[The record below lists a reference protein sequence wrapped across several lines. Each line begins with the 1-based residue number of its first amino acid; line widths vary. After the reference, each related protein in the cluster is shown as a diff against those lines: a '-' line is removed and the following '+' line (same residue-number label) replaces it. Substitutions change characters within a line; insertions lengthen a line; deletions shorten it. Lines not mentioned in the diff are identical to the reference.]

1 MMNERISSIMTINVV
16 TVTPEHTLKDVRDL
30 LFDRHFHHLPV
41 VEGPGKKLVGIITSW
56 DLLKTEASVDDYSRI
71 KVGEVMTRKVVTLH
85 PNELV
90 GAAALIFLR
99 HLFHGIPI
107 VNDDDEL
114 VGLVTTHDV
123 LKYLYYKEYPND
135 EFARSLEFRPRMD

>member
-1 MMNERISSIMTINVV
+1 MNERIASIMTINVV
-16 TVTPEHTLKDVRDL
+16 TVTPQHSLEDVRKL

-41 VEGPGKKLVGIITSW
+41 VEGPGKKLVGIVTSW
-56 DLLKTEASVDDYSRI
+56 DLLKTQAAIDEYDKI
-71 KVGEVMTRKVVTLH
+71 KVGEVMTRKVVTLQ

-107 VNDDDEL
+107 VNDAHEL

-135 EFARSLEFRPRMD
+135 EFAQSLEFNPGSD